1 MVSKKGLMI
10 GFIVALTLISGSAQ
24 SDSLKATL
32 HGRIVSVPCYINNK
46 SALDFDFNKIGIKRV
61 DGIRY
66 AVSQDVPIKCDKDVA
81 AKIFLKV
88 RSANTSSTAR
98 NILNTNV
105 NNLGIALYDELNNVD
120 LPLNTEIEMDK
131 TQVFRIKAVPVMI
144 DKNKPL
150 EAKVFTVTA
159 TVVAYYE

>member
-1 MVSKKGLMI
+1 MVSGYGLMTW
-10 GFIVALTLISGSAQ
+10 FIMAQALLSGTAHAE
-24 SDSLKATL
+24 SLNATL

-88 RSANTSSTAR
+88 RSADTSSTAK
-98 NILNTNV
+98 NVLNTNV
-105 NNLGIALYDELNNVD
+105 SNLGIALYDELKNAD
-120 LPLNTEIEMDK
+120 LQLNTEIEMDK

-144 DKNKPL
+144 DINKPL
-150 EAKVFTVTA
+150 EAKTFTVTA